1 MMAFCSYCGKQL
13 EDGALFCSGCGAR
26 QGQAEVRTVY
36 VTRQKVPGRG
46 FGISSMVLSIIGLVY
61 SWVFVSNVGA
71 FFMTEYM
78 GDMWYY
84 DFWTS
89 LLAAAVVYSSLPI
102 LGVVFGCVAKKRG
115 YKNGISTSG
124 LVMGVIGLL
133 VYLLVIAFLIVKM

>member
-1 MMAFCSYCGKQL
+1 MMAFCSHCGKQL

-36 VTRQKVPGRG
+36 LTKPKVPGRG

-61 SWVFVSNVGA
+61 SWVFVSSVGS
-71 FFMTEYM
+71 FLFVEYTN
-78 GDMWYY
+78 DMWYY
-84 DFWTS
+84 DLWTS
-89 LLAAAVVYSSLPI
+89 LLTMAVVYSSLPI
-102 LGVVFGCVAKKRG
+102 LGVVFGCVSKKRG

-133 VYLLVIAFLIVKM
+133 VYLLTIAFFIVKI

>member
-1 MMAFCSYCGKQL
+1 MAFCSRCGKQL

-36 VTRQKVPGRG
+36 LTKPKVPGRG

-61 SWVFVSNVGA
+61 SWVFVSSVGS
-71 FFMTEYM
+71 FLFVEYTN
-78 GDMWYY
+78 DMWYY

-89 LLAAAVVYSSLPI
+89 LLAMAVVYSSLPI
-102 LGVVFGCVAKKRG
+102 LGVVFGCVSKKRG

-133 VYLLVIAFLIVKM
+133 VYLLSIAFLIVKI